1 MKAYAQFFITFNNNV
16 QELLGT
22 DGILPLD
29 NRFNLT
35 NQIIT
40 VKNYINILNNNL
52 NKGICKF
59 EIRKCSESFPFDN
72 YHVVHSE
79 DVRTEN

>member
-22 DGILPLD
+22 EGILPLD
-29 NRFNLT
+29 SRYNLT

-40 VKNYINILNNNL
+40 VKTHINRL

-72 YHVVHSE
+72 YHVMHSE
-79 DVRTEN
+79 NVRTEN